1 MSLNMVP
8 EAQLPS
14 SGDELEKI
22 DFPASCSFQSICQ
35 KLDKHGAWQQL
46 GTKGISFH
54 KKVDF
59 CLMEGEMLMLM
70 SEVRS
75 HFIGRWKTPWSCCH
89 GGTGWATTSCKETCL
104 QNPLRGLKKNTG
116 GGSKKNIFKLSSWGC
131 LCRSYIGILLWKNSI
146 IDLEHCIVC

>member
-1 MSLNMVP
+1 MSLNTVP
-8 EAQLPS
+8 EDQLPS

-54 KKVDF
+54 KKVDY
-59 CLMEGEMLMLM
+59 CLM

-104 QNPLRGLKKNTG
+104 RNPLRGLKKNTG
-116 GGSKKNIFKLSSWGC
+116 GGSKKITFLQIALLGMPLQELHWQACLSGPPVWSHHRWQE
-131 LCRSYIGILLWKNSI
+131 YVPK
-146 IDLEHCIVC
+146 D